1 MKLCLKL
8 CLRRFAIEK
17 MDISSLD
24 TIVFSGGGVRG
35 LSYSGVLLAF
45 KDTYGISIS
54 EHFKTFAGTSVGAFF
69 ALACAISV
77 EVSEALEAFRQ
88 IGLESIF
95 AKDPTW
101 LLTNFALNNGDALKS
116 LVVTILASKKIPA
129 GITMG
134 ELYMKTGKT
143 LVVTVVD
150 MLTSAVLYLDHTNE
164 GRDMPV
170 VNAIMGSMA
179 LPPLFPPIR
188 HTVGSTQLLMMDGGL
203 LDTFP
208 LSKFDRAKTL
218 GLRTSWYID
227 GSPITDIS
235 NYYTRILSILQL
247 SMHSIQNTVTET
259 YPFVIF
265 IDLDPIRSDDS
276 SIDPNELVFKGYRAA
291 ITRFASANSK
301 PFSEVP
307 TKFLSDKPV
316 PLPAYLT
323 KK

>member
-1 MKLCLKL
+1 
-8 CLRRFAIEK
+8 
-17 MDISSLD
+17 MDITNLD

-45 KDTYGISIS
+45 KDTYGVSIS

-69 ALACAISV
+69 ALACTISV
-77 EVSEALEAFRQ
+77 EVHDALEAFRK
-88 IGLESIF
+88 IGLETIF

-116 LVVTILASKKIPA
+116 LVVTILASKKISP

-134 ELYMKTGKT
+134 ELYEKTSKT
-143 LVVTVVD
+143 LVITVVD

-179 LPPLFPPIR
+179 LPPLFPPVR
-188 HTVGSTQLLMMDGGL
+188 HTIGSSQLIMMDGGI

-208 LSKFDRAKTL
+208 LAKFEKEKTL

-227 GSPITDIS
+227 GSPLTDIS
-235 NYYTRILSILQL
+235 NYYTRVLSILQL
-247 SMHSIQNTVTET
+247 SMHSIQNSITET
-259 YPFVIF
+259 YPYLIY
-265 IDLDPIRSDDS
+265 IDLGAMRSDDA

-307 TKFLSDKPV
+307 TRFLSDKPV